1 MFTPPASLYFN
12 ICEKISTFA
21 DRLLRGTLR
30 APQTMVLIVKRL
42 AALTVSESTFEKMFF
57 SRIFKK
63 ILKLNEH
70 FKLQDSL
77 SQ

>member
-42 AALTVSESTFEKMFF
+42 AALTVSESTFEKNVF
-57 SRIFKK
+57 
-63 ILKLNEH
+63 
-70 FKLQDSL
+70 
-77 SQ
+77 